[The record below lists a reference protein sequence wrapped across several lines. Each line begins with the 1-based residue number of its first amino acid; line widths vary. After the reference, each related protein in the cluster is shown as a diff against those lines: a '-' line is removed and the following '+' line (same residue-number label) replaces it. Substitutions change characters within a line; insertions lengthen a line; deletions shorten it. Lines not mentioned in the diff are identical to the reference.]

1 MRPATC
7 SGRRPRRQGPRTRSN
22 KPRRSRRSCW
32 RLQSGHAVSPFDH
45 NRRLNQAASLDRLA
59 EFVEVR
65 RTVIGTDVSVLL
77 TAADGPGATRLFSD
91 LGALAIPFEATAT
104 IGDIHYLAAGDG
116 NQTSVVEAWAPV
128 YTGGFGL
135 STSTNRWRRGRKP
148 PTAIRMATRVPGPG
162 PREHEPSSGM
172 MGKDSMSSA
181 MNIWEVKCG
190 EVHPRGRNSAVAG
203 CCRQQP
209 VEPAAAGATPDSKG
223 AVRRVRSI
231 TGPPTL

>member
-1 MRPATC
+1 M
-7 SGRRPRRQGPRTRSN
+7 
-22 KPRRSRRSCW
+22 
-32 RLQSGHAVSPFDH
+32 
-45 NRRLNQAASLDRLA
+45 
-59 EFVEVR
+59 
-65 RTVIGTDVSVLL
+65 LL
-77 TAADGPGATRLFSD
+77 SAADGPAATKLFGD
-91 LGALAIPFEATAT
+91 LGVLAIPFEATAA

-128 YTGGFGL
+128 YTGGFGR

-148 PTAIRMATRVPGPG
+148 PTAIRMALRFPGPG

-231 TGPPTL
+231 TGPPTLRSVEGQHCVPTQPGRPRAADHRVPSDWLVRGIAGTAPKLPR